1 MSQNTDNEKP
11 INIAIIGL
19 GGQGVITLTKLIA
32 DVSFGLG
39 KKVCYN
45 EIHGLSQRGGSVQS
59 LLRINE
65 AENPVFAD
73 KDVDYIIGLE
83 MLEALRYLYL
93 AKGSTA
99 KVIITNK
106 YLIRSTS
113 DLGYEQFPDEDAI
126 VMEIKKHSSELYL
139 FDALGFEE
147 STKTKFKPLNV
158 AVFSAMT
165 TFQELGLPTKKAEDL
180 VTEYLGRNTILRQI
194 NKKAFKDGSKWLRKL
209 E

>member
-1 MSQNTDNEKP
+1 MSQNTNNEKS

-32 DVSFGLG
+32 NVSFGLG

-65 AENPVFAD
+65 AENPVFAAR
-73 KDVDYIIGLE
+73 DVDYLIGLE
-83 MLEALRYLYL
+83 KLETLRYLYL
-93 AKGSTA
+93 AKGSKA
-99 KVIITNK
+99 KVIVSNK
-106 YLIRSTS
+106 YLIRPTS
-113 DLGYEQFPDEDAI
+113 DLGYEQFPDSQAI
-126 VMEIKKHSSELYL
+126 DEELKKHSSELYL
-139 FDALGFEE
+139 FDAQGFEE
-147 STKTKFKPLNV
+147 DIKTKFKPLNV
-158 AVFSAMT
+158 AMFSAIT
-165 TFQELGLPTKKAEDL
+165 TFQDIGLPTDKAEEL
-180 VTEYLGRNTILRQI
+180 VADYLGRNMVIRQI

>member
-1 MSQNTDNEKP
+1 MSQNIETKKP

-32 DVSFGLG
+32 NVSFGLG

-45 EIHGLSQRGGSVQS
+45 EIHGLAQRGGSVQS
-59 LLRINE
+59 LVRINE
-65 AENPVFAD
+65 SENPVFAAR
-73 KDVDYIIGLE
+73 DVDYVIGLE
-83 MLEALRYLYL
+83 KLEALRYLYL
-93 AKGSTA
+93 AKGSKA

-106 YLIRSTS
+106 YLIRPTS

-126 VMEIKKHSSELYL
+126 ESEIKKYASELYL

-147 STKTKFKPLNV
+147 NTKTKFKPLNV

-165 TFQELGLPTKKAEDL
+165 TFQELDIPPTKAEDL
-180 VTEYLGRNTILRQI
+180 VAEYLGRNMIIRQI
-194 NKKAFKDGSKWLRKL
+194 NKKAFKDGPKWLRRL